1 MCYATLDTD
10 AIGSCRLPAA
20 CCSVVGFKG
29 TYGLINPK
37 GILDGEQ
44 DPGEMIQWF
53 SHPGITTRSVRDTA
67 LVLDIVVERG
77 ERAAAGYFDGLA
89 KAKEVRVGVADNFK
103 GDGEISRAFEKA
115 VEVIRGFDWPMKR
128 ISAPFR
134 TLRGDLSNIQADR
147 KSIASKAFRDID
159 VLLLPTTTT
168 SVPTVKD
175 VGVNALALSQENTVF
190 ANYYGLPA
198 MSVPCGFDRNG
209 LPLGLQIVGKPWDES
224 TVLYAAYRY
233 ETTTRWNTKHPSV

>member
-1 MCYATLDTD
+1 
-10 AIGSCRLPAA
+10 
-20 CCSVVGFKG
+20 
-29 TYGLINPK
+29 
-37 GILDGEQ
+37 
-44 DPGEMIQWF
+44 
-53 SHPGITTRSVRDTA
+53 
-67 LVLDIVVERG
+67 
-77 ERAAAGYFDGLA
+77 
-89 KAKEVRVGVADNFK
+89 
-103 GDGEISRAFEKA
+103 
-115 VEVIRGFDWPMKR
+115 
-128 ISAPFR
+128 
-134 TLRGDLSNIQADR
+134 LSNIQADR
-147 KSIASKAFRDID
+147 KSIASEAFRDID
-159 VLLLPTTTT
+159 VLVLPTTTT